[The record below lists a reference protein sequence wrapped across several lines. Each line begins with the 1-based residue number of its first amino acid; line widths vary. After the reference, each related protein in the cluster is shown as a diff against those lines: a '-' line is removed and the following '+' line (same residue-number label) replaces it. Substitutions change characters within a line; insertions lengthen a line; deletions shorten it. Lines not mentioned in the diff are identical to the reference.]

1 MGLFSIGSFE
11 KIEELINFP
20 YDTFELII
28 TENRSNNILE
38 KINLQNKKMEEYL
51 RFSLQ
56 NCQVV
61 C

>member
-1 MGLFSIGSFE
+1 MGLLSIGSFE

-38 KINLQNKKMEEYL
+38 KINLQNKKMEEHS
-51 RFSLQ
+51 RFSRQ

>member
-11 KIEELINFP
+11 KIEELIIFP

-38 KINLQNKKMEEYL
+38 KINLQNKKWK
-51 RFSLQ
+51 SI
-56 NCQVV
+56 
-61 C
+61 